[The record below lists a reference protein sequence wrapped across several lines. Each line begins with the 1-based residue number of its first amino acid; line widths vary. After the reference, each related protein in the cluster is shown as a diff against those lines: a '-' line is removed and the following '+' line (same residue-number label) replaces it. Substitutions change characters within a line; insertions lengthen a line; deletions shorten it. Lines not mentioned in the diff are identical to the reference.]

1 MNGYILLKD
10 LQGIKKIT
18 GALKKLVHRGTPH
31 QNINIPRGELMIA
44 QQDDPSFNYQL
55 WSDPNV
61 LFYSMEDNLAPLTQN
76 EFLLLEG
83 IRKPSDRLEA
93 FNSNK
98 LELDY
103 ALVVGSHVYI
113 NIPGP
118 NLSVAEVERPRGVVH
133 YKGRVG
139 DLPGILFGVEIMV

>member
-10 LQGIKKIT
+10 IQGIKRNT
-18 GALKKLVHRGTPH
+18 GALKKFMHGRTPY
-31 QNINIPRGELMIA
+31 QNIYVLRGELMVA
-44 QQDDPSFNYQL
+44 KQNDLSFNYQL

-61 LFYSMEDNLAPLTQN
+61 LFYSTEDNVAPLSEN

-83 IRKPSDRLEA
+83 IRKPNDRLEV
-93 FNSNK
+93 FNGDK
-98 LELDY
+98 LELGES
-103 ALVVGSHVYI
+103 LGVGAQVYV

-118 NLSVAEVERPRGVVH
+118 SLSMAKVECTRGVVH

-139 DLPGILFGVEIMV
+139 DIPGILFGVEILV

>member
-1 MNGYILLKD
+1 MNRYILLKD
-10 LQGIKKIT
+10 AQGIKKFT
-18 GALKKLVHRGTPH
+18 GALKKFMREGTPYP
-31 QNINIPRGELMIA
+31 NINILCGELMIA
-44 QQDDPSFNYQL
+44 KQDDPSYNYQL

-61 LFYSMEDNLAPLTQN
+61 LFHSMEDNVAPLTQN

-93 FNSNK
+93 FNGNK
-98 LELDY
+98 LELGE
-103 ALVVGSHVYI
+103 ALDVGSKVYI

-118 NLSVAEVERPRGVVH
+118 NLSVAAVEGARGVVH

-139 DLPGILFGVEIMV
+139 DIPGIIFGVENLV